1 MKKASLPRLF
11 ALAGTKRGLW
21 GLAALTLLS
30 GAAMLP
36 AMRTMAD
43 HGASL
48 IAFESAG
55 SVSRS
60 QEIVTEWGS
69 SGKAAMWWQL
79 ALDTPFLIGYG
90 LFLAGACAAVA
101 RRARTTGRH
110 RLERA
115 ATVIAWFGPIAAI
128 ADFLQNISLA
138 LVLTGHVN
146 QPWPRISALA
156 GPTTTTLAAAAA
168 LFAAGG
174 VLATR
179 PPRRSAPATQAKT
192 ELSDPIQPSRPGK
205 R

>member
-1 MKKASLPRLF
+1 MREAPLPRLF
-11 ALAGTKRGLW
+11 VAAGTKRGLW
-21 GLAALTLLS
+21 RLAALTLLC
-30 GAAMLP
+30 GAAMLR

-69 SGKAAMWWQL
+69 AGKSAMWWQL

-101 RRARTTGRH
+101 RRARGAGMP

-115 ATVIAWFGPIAAI
+115 AAVVAWFGPIAAA
-128 ADFLQNISLA
+128 ADFSQNASLA
-138 LVLTGHVN
+138 LVLTGHVT
-146 QPWPRISALA
+146 QPWPRISAVA
-156 GPTTTTLAAAAA
+156 GSLTPTLVLVAA
-168 LFAAGG
+168 LFALGG
-174 VLATR
+174 TFATR
-179 PPRRSAPATQAKT
+179 RQAAPTPARSGGS
-192 ELSDPIQPSRPGK
+192 E
-205 R
+205 

>member
-1 MKKASLPRLF
+1 MRKASLPRLF
-11 ALAGTKRGLW
+11 VAAGTRRGLW
-21 GLAALTLLS
+21 CLAALTLLC

-60 QEIVTEWGS
+60 QEILSEWGS

-101 RRARTTGRH
+101 RRARATERL

-115 ATVIAWFGPIAAI
+115 AAVMAWLGPIAAA
-128 ADFLQNISLA
+128 ADFLQNVSLA
-138 LVLTGHVN
+138 LVLAGHVA
-146 QPWPRISALA
+146 QPWPRISAIA
-156 GPTTTTLAAAAA
+156 GRTTTTLAVIAA
-168 LFAAGG
+168 LFALVGAF
-174 VLATR
+174 ATR
-179 PPRRSAPATQAKT
+179 RQAGVAPAR
-192 ELSDPIQPSRPGK
+192 SDGIE
-205 R
+205 